1 MAAPNDDPHNLQRFV
16 AAQEETY
23 TAALGE
29 LHAGRKRTHWMWFI
43 FPQVT
48 GLGASPTAQFYAI
61 RSRAEADA
69 YLAHPLLGARLQEC
83 AGALLT
89 VNGRTAEQIMG
100 FPDHLKLQSSMT
112 LFASLAGPG
121 NLFAA
126 VLERY
131 YEGRLCPRTLAF
143 LAPETGTP

>member
-1 MAAPNDDPHNLQRFV
+1 MAAPDDDPHNLQRFV

-23 TAALGE
+23 AAALGE
-29 LHAGRKRTHWMWFI
+29 LHAGRKRTHWMWFV

-61 RSRAEADA
+61 CSRAEAEA

-83 AGALLT
+83 AKALLA

-112 LFASLAGPG
+112 LFAALAGPG
-121 NLFAA
+121 SPFAA
-126 VLERY
+126 VLEKY
-131 YEGRLCPRTLAF
+131 YGGRPCPQTLAF
-143 LAPETGTP
+143 LAQPTL